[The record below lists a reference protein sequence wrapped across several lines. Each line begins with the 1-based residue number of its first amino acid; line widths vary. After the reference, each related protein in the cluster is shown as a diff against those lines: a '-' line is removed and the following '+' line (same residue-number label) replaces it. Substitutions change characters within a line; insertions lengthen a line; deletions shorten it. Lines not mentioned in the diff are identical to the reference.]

1 MNNKKIS
8 RFLDDDLNHD
18 EALSLLQTIKEQP
31 ELKDTL
37 MRYAAVSHA
46 LKTDDFLWVSDDFAT
61 RIRQEIQQTSVDDW
75 SQANKKRL
83 N

>member
-18 EALSLLQTIKEQP
+18 EALNLVQTIKEQP

-37 MRYAAVSHA
+37 KRYAAVSHA
-46 LKTDDFLWVSDDFAT
+46 LKTDGFLWIPDDFVT
-61 RIRQEIQQTSVDDW
+61 RIQQAIQ
-75 SQANKKRL
+75 
-83 N
+83 